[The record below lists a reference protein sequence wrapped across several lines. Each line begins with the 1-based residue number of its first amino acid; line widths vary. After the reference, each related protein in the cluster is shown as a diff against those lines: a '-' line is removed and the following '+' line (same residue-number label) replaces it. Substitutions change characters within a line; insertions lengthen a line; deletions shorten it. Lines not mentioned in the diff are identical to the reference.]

1 MKCLYSRGLKQFL
14 LSAECNIRGT
24 SCARRTSATERILL
38 QRGNPLRSPAGW
50 LGTQMH
56 SGSLARVREMPPDD
70 RVTGCECSDPIAGRA
85 ASPATLPTDV
95 LAYAASPGK
104 DG

>member
-1 MKCLYSRGLKQFL
+1 
-14 LSAECNIRGT
+14 
-24 SCARRTSATERILL
+24 
-38 QRGNPLRSPAGW
+38 
-50 LGTQMH
+50 MH

-104 DG
+104 DGRVEPGRDDALNRPKPGVQDLRQYRNV